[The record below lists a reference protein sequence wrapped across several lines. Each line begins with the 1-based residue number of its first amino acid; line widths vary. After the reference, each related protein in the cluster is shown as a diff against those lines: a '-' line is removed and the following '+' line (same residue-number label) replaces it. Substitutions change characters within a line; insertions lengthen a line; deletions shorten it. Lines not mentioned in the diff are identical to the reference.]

1 MIMSISNRNSLP
13 VGLGM
18 SLALDVDAM
27 SNFVNLSEE
36 KRGELVNYIE
46 NSTTGDEAKNRVR
59 EVVSNLHT
67 GDSFR

>member
-1 MIMSISNRNSLP
+1 MSISNRNSLP